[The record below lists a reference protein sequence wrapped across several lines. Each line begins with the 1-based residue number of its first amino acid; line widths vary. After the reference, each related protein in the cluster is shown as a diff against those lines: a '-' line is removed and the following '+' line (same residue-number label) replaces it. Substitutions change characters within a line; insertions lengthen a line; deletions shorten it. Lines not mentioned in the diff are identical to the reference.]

1 MKSDVQ
7 LSTRF
12 ATTQNA
18 HQVGM
23 LISLAGDPSTRR
35 APINVSL
42 VLDRSGSM
50 AGMAIIA
57 ARAAAE
63 RFASFLSGNDRLS
76 VVAFD
81 DIVETVF
88 GPAPASDPSAVAA
101 IQSLTTRGCTNLSG
115 GWLQG
120 MQHVSASM
128 VDGTNRV
135 VLLTDG
141 QANRGITGIP
151 QLVTMARSAQGNRI
165 STTCIGFGADYNEEL
180 LEPMARDGG
189 GNYWFVE
196 AEDQMADIFEN
207 EIEGLVALSAQ
218 NVSIEIRLT
227 HPAAAGVTFLQ
238 SIPVVTTPDGAWQVT
253 LGDLYATS
261 PRSLGIRFHVN
272 DVAQLGKVE
281 VARVRIEADVMTDE
295 GITHRTTI
303 MPVMANL
310 DGSDHVEP
318 VVEETFLRFE
328 AARAREEAIT
338 LADQGDYDRAS
349 TVLREQ
355 IVACSVLADSAEMAA
370 EIADL
375 RQEAERLSQRQY
387 SAMDR
392 KYNAA
397 MAMSAR
403 EGKEKYTRQLR
414 QKREL

>member
-23 LISLAGDPSTRR
+23 LVTLAGEAPTRR
-35 APINVSL
+35 APINVAL
-42 VLDRSGSM
+42 VLDRSSSM
-50 AGMAIIA
+50 GGMPIIA

-63 RFASFLSGNDRLS
+63 RFASFLSSSDRLS

-81 DIVETVF
+81 DVIETIF
-88 GPAPASDPSAVAA
+88 GPAPAGQPAAIAA

-120 MQHVSASM
+120 MQHVNASL

-135 VLLTDG
+135 VILTVG
-141 QANRGITGIP
+141 QANRGIVDIP
-151 QLVTMARSAQGNRI
+151 RLVTMARSARGNRI
-165 STTCIGFGADYNEEL
+165 STTCIGFGAGYNENL

-238 SIPVVTTPDGAWQVT
+238 SLPVVTTPDGAWRVT

-272 DVAQLGKVE
+272 DVTQLGKVE
-281 VARVRIEADVMTDE
+281 VARVKIEADVVTDT
-295 GITHRTTI
+295 GIAHRTTV

-328 AARAREEAIT
+328 AARAREEAIS
-338 LADQGDYDRAS
+338 LADRGDYDAAS
-349 TVLREQ
+349 TVLRDQ
-355 IVACSVLADSAEMAA
+355 IVACSVMADSASIAD

-375 RQEAERLSQRQY
+375 RQEADRLSERRY

-397 MAMSAR
+397 MAMSSR

-414 QKREL
+414 QKRGL

>member
-23 LISLAGDPSTRR
+23 LVTLAGEAPTRR

-50 AGMAIIA
+50 AGMPIVA

-63 RFASFLSGNDRLS
+63 RFASFLSPSDRLS

-88 GPAPASDPSAVAA
+88 GPAPAGQPAAIAA

-128 VDGTNRV
+128 MDGTNRV

-151 QLVTMARSAQGNRI
+151 QLVTMARSARGNRI
-165 STTCIGFGADYNEEL
+165 STTCIGFGADYNENL

-238 SIPVVTTPDGAWQVT
+238 SMPVVTTPDGAWRVT

-281 VARVRIEADVMTDE
+281 VARVRIEADVVTDE

-355 IVACSVLADSAEMAA
+355 IVACSVMADSANIAD

-397 MAMSAR
+397 MAMSSR

-414 QKREL
+414 QKRGL

>member
-1 MKSDVQ
+1 
-7 LSTRF
+7 
-12 ATTQNA
+12 
-18 HQVGM
+18 
-23 LISLAGDPSTRR
+23 
-35 APINVSL
+35 
-42 VLDRSGSM
+42 
-50 AGMAIIA
+50 
-57 ARAAAE
+57 
-63 RFASFLSGNDRLS
+63 
-76 VVAFD
+76 
-81 DIVETVF
+81 
-88 GPAPASDPSAVAA
+88 
-101 IQSLTTRGCTNLSG
+101 
-115 GWLQG
+115 

-272 DVAQLGKVE
+272 DLAQLGKVE

-338 LADQGDYDRAS
+338 LADRGDYDAAS
-349 TVLREQ
+349 MVLREQ
-355 IVACSVLADSAEMAA
+355 IVACSVMAGSANIVD

-403 EGKEKYTRQLR
+403 DGKEKYTRQLR
-414 QKREL
+414 QKRGL

>member
-151 QLVTMARSAQGNRI
+151 QLVTMARSARGNRI
-165 STTCIGFGADYNEEL
+165 ATTCIGFGADYNEDL

-281 VARVRIEADVMTDE
+281 VARVRIEADVVTDE

>member
-1 MKSDVQ
+1 
-7 LSTRF
+7 
-12 ATTQNA
+12 
-18 HQVGM
+18 
-23 LISLAGDPSTRR
+23 
-35 APINVSL
+35 
-42 VLDRSGSM
+42 
-50 AGMAIIA
+50 
-57 ARAAAE
+57 
-63 RFASFLSGNDRLS
+63 
-76 VVAFD
+76 
-81 DIVETVF
+81 
-88 GPAPASDPSAVAA
+88 
-101 IQSLTTRGCTNLSG
+101 
-115 GWLQG
+115 
-120 MQHVSASM
+120 
-128 VDGTNRV
+128 
-135 VLLTDG
+135 
-141 QANRGITGIP
+141 
-151 QLVTMARSAQGNRI
+151 MARSARDNRV
-165 STTCIGFGADYNEEL
+165 STTCIGFGAHYNEDL

-238 SIPVVTTPDGAWQVT
+238 SLPVVTTPDGAWRVT

-272 DVAQLGKVE
+272 DVTQLGKVE
-281 VARVRIEADVMTDE
+281 VARVKIEADVVTDT
-295 GITHRTTI
+295 GIAHRTTV

-328 AARAREEAIT
+328 AARAREEAIS
-338 LADQGDYDRAS
+338 LADRGDYDAAS
-349 TVLREQ
+349 TVLRDQ
-355 IVACSVLADSAEMAA
+355 IVACSVMADSASIAD

-375 RQEAERLSQRQY
+375 RQEADRLSERRY

-397 MAMSAR
+397 MAMSSR

-414 QKREL
+414 QKRGR

>member
-151 QLVTMARSAQGNRI
+151 QLVTMARSARGNRI
-165 STTCIGFGADYNEEL
+165 STTCIGFGADYNEDL

-281 VARVRIEADVMTDE
+281 VARVRIEADVVTDE

>member
-23 LISLAGDPSTRR
+23 LVTLAGEAPARR
-35 APINVSL
+35 APINVAL
-42 VLDRSGSM
+42 VLDRSSSM
-50 AGMAIIA
+50 NGMPIVA

-63 RFASFLSGNDRLS
+63 RFASFLSPSDRLS

-81 DIVETVF
+81 DVIETVF
-88 GPAPASDPSAVAA
+88 GPAPAGQPAAIAA

-120 MQHVSASM
+120 MQHVNASL

-141 QANRGITGIP
+141 QANRGIVDVP
-151 QLVTMARSAQGNRI
+151 RLVTMTRSARGNRI
-165 STTCIGFGADYNEEL
+165 STTCIGFGAGYNENL

-218 NVSIEIRLT
+218 NVSLEIRLT

-238 SIPVVTTPDGAWQVT
+238 SMPVVTTPDGAWQVT

-272 DVAQLGKVE
+272 DVTQLGKVE
-281 VARVRIEADVMTDE
+281 VARIKIEADLVTDD
-295 GITHRTTI
+295 GIAHRTTV

-328 AARAREEAIT
+328 AARAREEAIN
-338 LADQGDYDRAS
+338 LADQGDYDAAS
-349 TVLREQ
+349 MVLREQ
-355 IVACSVLADSAEMAA
+355 IVACRVMADSANVAD

-375 RQEAERLSQRQY
+375 SQEADRLSERRY

-414 QKREL
+414 QKRGG

>member
-151 QLVTMARSAQGNRI
+151 QLVTMARSARGNRI
-165 STTCIGFGADYNEEL
+165 STTCIGFGADYNEDL

-196 AEDQMADIFEN
+196 AEDQMADIFVN

-238 SIPVVTTPDGAWQVT
+238 SIPVVTTPDGAWRVT

-281 VARVRIEADVMTDE
+281 VARVRIEADVVTDE

>member
-23 LISLAGDPSTRR
+23 LITLAGDAPTRR
-35 APINVSL
+35 APINVAL

-50 AGMAIIA
+50 AGMPIIA

-151 QLVTMARSAQGNRI
+151 QLVTMARSARGNRI
-165 STTCIGFGADYNEEL
+165 ATTCIGFGADYNEDL

-218 NVSIEIRLT
+218 NVSLEIRLT

-238 SIPVVTTPDGAWQVT
+238 SLPLVTTPDGAWRVT

-281 VARVRIEADVMTDE
+281 VARVRIEADVVTDE

-328 AARAREEAIT
+328 AARAREEAIS

-349 TVLREQ
+349 TVLRQQ
-355 IVACSVLADSAEMAA
+355 IFACSVMADSASIAD

-397 MAMSAR
+397 MAMSSR

-414 QKREL
+414 QKRGL

>member
-238 SIPVVTTPDGAWQVT
+238 SIPVVTTPDGAWRVT

-281 VARVRIEADVMTDE
+281 VARVRIEADVVTDE

>member
-23 LISLAGDPSTRR
+23 LITLAGDAPTRR
-35 APINVSL
+35 APINVAL

-50 AGMAIIA
+50 GGMPIIA

-151 QLVTMARSAQGNRI
+151 QLVTMARSARGNRI
-165 STTCIGFGADYNEEL
+165 STTCIGFGADYNEDL

-196 AEDQMADIFEN
+196 AEDQMADIFVN

-238 SIPVVTTPDGAWQVT
+238 SIPVLTTPDGAWRVT

-281 VARVRIEADVMTDE
+281 VARVRIEADVVTDE

-414 QKREL
+414 QKRGL

>member
-23 LISLAGDPSTRR
+23 LVTLAGEAPTRR

-50 AGMAIIA
+50 AGMPIVA

-63 RFASFLSGNDRLS
+63 RFASFLSPSDRLS

-88 GPAPASDPSAVAA
+88 GPAPAGQPAAVAA

-128 VDGTNRV
+128 MDGTNRV

-151 QLVTMARSAQGNRI
+151 QLVTMARSARGNRI
-165 STTCIGFGADYNEEL
+165 STTCIGFGADYNENL

-196 AEDQMADIFEN
+196 AEDQMADIFLN

-218 NVSIEIRLT
+218 NVSIETRLT

-238 SIPVVTTPDGAWQVT
+238 SMPVVTTPDGAWRVT

-281 VARVRIEADVMTDE
+281 VARVRIEADVVTDE

-355 IVACSVLADSAEMAA
+355 IVACSVMADSANIAD

-397 MAMSAR
+397 MAMSSR

-414 QKREL
+414 QKRGL

>member
-23 LISLAGDPSTRR
+23 LITLAGDAPTRR
-35 APINVSL
+35 APINVAL

-50 AGMAIIA
+50 AGMPIIA

-81 DIVETVF
+81 DTVETVF

-151 QLVTMARSAQGNRI
+151 QLVTMARSARGNRI
-165 STTCIGFGADYNEEL
+165 ATTCIGFGADYNEDL

-196 AEDQMADIFEN
+196 AEDQMADIFVN

-238 SIPVVTTPDGAWQVT
+238 SIPVVTTPDGAWRVT

-281 VARVRIEADVMTDE
+281 VARVRIEADVVTDE

-355 IVACSVLADSAEMAA
+355 IVACSVRADSAEMAA

-375 RQEAERLSQRQY
+375 RQEAERLSRRRY

-397 MAMSAR
+397 VAMSAR
-403 EGKEKYTRQLR
+403 DGKQKYTRQLR
-414 QKREL
+414 EKRGL